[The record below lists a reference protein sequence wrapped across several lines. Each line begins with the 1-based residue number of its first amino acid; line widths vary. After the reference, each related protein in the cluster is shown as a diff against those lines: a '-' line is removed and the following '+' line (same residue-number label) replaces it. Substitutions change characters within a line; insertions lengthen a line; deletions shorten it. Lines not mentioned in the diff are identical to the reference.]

1 MIPAYPLKHTPI
13 CRRCN
18 KECVRVSVLDSNK
31 YGNSKRSYYTC
42 KDFGH
47 RKFSTF
53 DDKEGIVPGNPP
65 CQCKERWTSR
75 RQINNQDQSEFYCC
89 PVGGCGWTEDV
100 NTTILTQSSVAYN
113 AYQPRPFSSNLFGG
127 SSPTPDTRGSVSR
140 DTSASWTRE
149 SIPRVQ
155 VPSVGSQSSYPDVL
169 RSSRPAT
176 VPSVAYGNNSD
187 TVSSGAHFVPTAASR
202 VPQYKTQINFETTS
216 MESERGGGCCQCLV
230 M

>member
-1 MIPAYPLKHTPI
+1 MLPTYPLKHTPI
-13 CRRCN
+13 CRKCN
-18 KECVRVSVLDSNK
+18 EKCVRISVSDRNRN
-31 YGNSKRSYYTC
+31 GNSKRPYYTC

-53 DDKEGIVPGNPP
+53 DDYEGIDPGNPP
-65 CQCKERWTSR
+65 CKCKQRWTSR

-89 PVGGCGWTEDV
+89 PVGGCGWTEDAD
-100 NTTILTQSSVAYN
+100 TTTSTQSPVGNN
-113 AYQPRPFSSNLFGG
+113 AYQPRHFSSNLFGG
-127 SSPTPDTRGSVSR
+127 SPPTPEIRGPVSR

-155 VPSVGSQSSYPDVL
+155 VPSVGSQSSYPEVL
-169 RSSRPAT
+169 RSSRSAT
-176 VPSVAYGNNSD
+176 MPSVAYGNNAD
-187 TVSSGAHFVPTAASR
+187 IISSKAHLAPTAASR

-216 MESERGGGCCQCLV
+216 LESERGGGCCRCLV